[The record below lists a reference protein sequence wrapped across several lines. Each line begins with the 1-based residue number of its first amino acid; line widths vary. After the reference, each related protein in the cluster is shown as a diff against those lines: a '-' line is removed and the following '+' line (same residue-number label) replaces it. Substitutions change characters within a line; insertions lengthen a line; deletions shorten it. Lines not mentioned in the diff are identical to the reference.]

1 MTSKKMTIERLN
13 ELISAYGA
21 NPQRWPDA
29 ERDQAIAFM
38 DANRAATE
46 EAIKKAN
53 VLDELLESDK
63 KNVGN
68 TDFLAAR
75 IMKAANAENSA
86 PPVAANDRLIPW
98 RKSTWKSVAATFI
111 LTTGFGF
118 AAGQS
123 AVAKSNRMDTAE
135 ALLSISIED
144 ASDVDNLW
152 EDLQ

>member
-1 MTSKKMTIERLN
+1 MTMERLN
-13 ELISAYGA
+13 ELIAAYGA

-29 ERDQAIAFM
+29 ERDHAIAFM
-38 DANRAATE
+38 ESNRVATE
-46 EAIKKAN
+46 ETIKEAN
-53 VLDELLESDK
+53 ILDEFLDSDR
-63 KNVGN
+63 KNVTN

-75 IMKAANAENSA
+75 IMKAANAENSTL
-86 PPVAANDRLIPW
+86 PVAANDRLIPW